1 MSRIIAVV
9 LSLFTF
15 YLGTSQINQYGI
27 PLIKNYP
34 PEITKGSEQNW
45 AVVQDHRGIIYT
57 GNDEEGILEFDGHEW
72 RTIPIPN
79 KSIVRSLAVGEDGTV
94 YAGAVADFGHL
105 KPDATGNLHYES
117 LLPRLDSS
125 FYNFADV
132 WKTYFHNGKAYFC
145 STNYFFIYDPD
156 SREIEVVDPHKHTLF
171 GFIQPDQ
178 FYAGSYTEGLMV
190 VEDDTTRVV
199 PGGEYYKLKNI
210 FALVRFDDTRLL
222 IGTPEGGFSLYN
234 TETGEVDSTF
244 ASGRANRFA
253 RQNLISH
260 LLALPDSS
268 FLISTQNG
276 GLATMDREGELEE
289 IITKSDGIQDRTVYY
304 SYMNPG
310 GSYNDPVWTALSI
323 GISRVNLNSPFRIFR
338 ENSGFLGLIN
348 TIERLDDELYIGT
361 KTGLYKLT
369 FPSGKAEFQQVGNSK
384 RTVWDLQK
392 FNLGTHGE
400 VLLTAFEEGIALL
413 HPNGKIEFI
422 DQKVRD
428 KKQYQDSKYKSYIIY
443 RNRFE
448 PSRVYLG
455 LRNNIAY
462 LQYRDGTWTEEYM
475 LENLR
480 SEVRSI
486 TMDNSGN
493 LWFGTKIEGIGYTNP
508 EDTTSSVQFLAEEDG
523 LPSNDGNYVTTISGQ
538 LCIATKNGLYRFN
551 PDSEELVP
559 DSAFNRA
566 LPEGRNAIFRIEEDE
581 KEGEYWVSFENS
593 EHGWLIAKMKQV
605 GDGFEAIYQPF
616 LSLPDFSADALLN
629 IPGKGVWFS
638 NSNVLYHF
646 DDTYPLELDTT
657 FRALVRRVTLA
668 GDSVIFNGTFNRG
681 SAEEGFHISLDQN
694 NSRLPEIRH
703 KLNNIEI
710 RWSCPYFDQ
719 EEELEY
725 SFILEGFSKG
735 WSDWAKLY
743 YKDFTNLP
751 HGTYTFK
758 VRSRNIY
765 GVISKTGSYTFTVL
779 RPWHLSFVAF
789 VVYLILAIIVIYG
802 IIAWYTRRLKNENI
816 RLEGI
821 IELRTAE
828 IRKQKEELTDSIEYA
843 SRIQRA
849 LLPPDRMLLRNNL
862 EHFILFKPRDIVS
875 GDFYWFGE
883 KDGKLFIVAADCTG
897 HGVPGAFMSML
908 GISFLDEIIIKSG
921 VYETNKVLDA
931 LRDHVISSLRQ
942 TGKSTEESTKDGMD
956 LSMVAIDQQHQTI
969 QFSGAYNP
977 LYYVRK
983 LNDNE
988 KKQLQQG
995 KSLDLPRGA
1004 LYNDEYILFQIKGD
1018 QMPIGISEKN
1028 FEFTASTMQYD
1039 EVTIYMFSDGYVDQ
1053 FGGPNSKK
1061 FMSRNFKKLL
1071 LDVQHLPMKEQR
1083 IKLDLTLVEWMG
1095 NISQIDDIL
1104 VIGVRLNHSSG

>member
-1 MSRIIAVV
+1 MSRIFAAVV
-9 LSLFTF
+9 FLFTC
-15 YLGTSQINQYGI
+15 YLSTAQINQYGI
-27 PLIKNYP
+27 PQIKNYP

-45 AVVQDHRGIIYT
+45 SIVQDHRGIIYV
-57 GNDEEGILEFDGHEW
+57 GNDEKGILEFDGHEW

-105 KPDATGNLHYES
+105 KPDATGNLYYES
-117 LLPRLDSS
+117 LLPHLDTSY
-125 FYNFADV
+125 YNFADV
-132 WKTYFHNGKAYFC
+132 WKTYFHKGKTYFC
-145 STNYFFIYDPD
+145 STNYFFIYDPET
-156 SREIEVVDPHKHTLF
+156 REIEVVDPHKHTLF
-171 GFIQPDQ
+171 GFIELDN
-178 FYAGSYTEGLMV
+178 FYAGSYTEGLMI
-190 VEDDTTRVV
+190 VEDDTTLVV

-210 FALVRFDDTRLL
+210 FALEQFDDNRLL
-222 IGTPEGGFSLYN
+222 IGTPESGFSLYH
-234 TETGEVDSTF
+234 TQTGNVDSAF
-244 ASGRANRFA
+244 ASERANQFA

-260 LLALPDSS
+260 LLALPGDR

-276 GLATMDREGELEE
+276 GLATMNGEGQLEE
-289 IITKSDGIQDRTVYY
+289 IITKSDGMQDRTVYY
-304 SYMNPG
+304 SYLNPRK
-310 GSYNDPVWTALSI
+310 SHNDPVWAALSI
-323 GISRVNLNSPFRIFR
+323 GVSRINLNSPFRIFR
-338 ENSGFLGLIN
+338 ESAGFLGLIN
-348 TIERLDDELYIGT
+348 TIEQLDDDLYIGT

-369 FPSGKAEFQQVGNSK
+369 FPEGKATFNRVGDSN

-392 FNLGTHGE
+392 FDLGTYGE
-400 VLLTAFEEGIALL
+400 ALLTAFEEGIALL
-413 HPNGKIEFI
+413 HPNGTIEYI

-443 RNRFE
+443 RDRFE

-462 LQYRDGTWTEEYM
+462 LHYQDGTWTEEYM

-486 TMDNSGN
+486 TMDQAGN

-508 EDTTSSVQFLAEEDG
+508 NDTTSSVHFLGEEEG
-523 LPSNDGNYVTTISGQ
+523 LPSNDGNYVTTVSEQ
-538 LCIATKNGLYRFN
+538 LCIATKEGLYRF
-551 PDSEELVP
+551 DSGSGTLVP

-566 LPEGRNAIFRIEEDE
+566 LPEGKNSIFRIEEDE
-581 KEGEYWVSFENS
+581 HEGEYWVSFENS
-593 EHGWLIAKMKQV
+593 EHGWLIAKMKKEHE
-605 GDGFEAIYQPF
+605 GYKALYRPF
-616 LSLPDFSADALLN
+616 LSLPDFSADAILN
-629 IPGKGVWFS
+629 VPGKGVWFT

-646 DDTYPLELDTT
+646 DDTYPSGPDTT
-657 FRALVRRVTLA
+657 FRAVIRKVTLA
-668 GDSVIFNGTFNRG
+668 GDSVLFNGAFIRG
-681 SAEEGFHISLDQN
+681 SDEQGFHLSQDQN
-694 NSRLPEIRH
+694 QNRLPEILH
-703 KLNNIEI
+703 ELNNIEI

-735 WSDWAKLY
+735 WSDWDKLY

-758 VRSRNIY
+758 VRARNIY
-765 GVISKTGSYTFTVL
+765 GVISKTGSYTFTIL
-779 RPWHLSFVAF
+779 RPWYLSFIAF
-789 VVYLILAIIVIYG
+789 VGYLILAIIVVYG

-849 LLPPDRMLLRNNL
+849 LLPPDRMLQRHNL
-862 EHFILFKPRDIVS
+862 DHFILFKPRDIVS

-883 KDGKLFIVAADCTG
+883 QDGKLFIVAADCTG

-921 VYETNKVLDA
+921 IYETNRVLDS

-942 TGKSTEESTKDGMD
+942 TGKSMDESTKDGMD
-956 LSMVAIDQQHQTI
+956 LSMVAIDQQHHTI

-983 LNDNE
+983 LNENE
-988 KKQLQQG
+988 KQQLHQG
-995 KSLDLPRGA
+995 EPLDLPRGA

-1061 FMSRNFKKLL
+1061 FMSKNFKKLL
-1071 LDVQHLPMKEQR
+1071 LDIQHLPMKEQR
-1083 IKLDLTLVEWMG
+1083 VKLDLTLVEWMG